1 VLFEQTIGSFIMFEE
16 TLHFESFE
24 AIEPL
29 FAKDIK
35 QNLKIIENCF
45 SVKATSRDL
54 WIKLSSGNSARVK
67 NAISAIKELSTLHL
81 STGKT
86 LTQYEFD
93 RVINACYKS
102 SSEDLQ
108 KLISERI
115 KVSPKKNDIVPRS
128 KAQLQYLKS
137 MREKDIVFGIGPA
150 GTGKTYLA
158 MAMAVSEFLAGNY
171 SRIILTRPAI
181 EAGESLG
188 FLPGSLEEK
197 ILPYLRPLYDALYDM
212 LEIDEVCSLMD
223 SNIIEVAPL
232 AFMRGRTLNHAFV
245 ILDEAQNTSID
256 QMLMFL
262 TRLGFD
268 SSCVITGDPSQ
279 TDLQGTPSGLLHA
292 QKALR
297 NVQEIDFCTF
307 TSKDVV
313 RHSLVEKI
321 INAYETSM
329 KKLGRK
335 TQ

>member
-1 VLFEQTIGSFIMFEE
+1 MFEE
-16 TLHFESFE
+16 TLYFDSFE

-35 QNLKIIENCF
+35 NNLKIIEDRF

-54 WIKLSSGNSARVK
+54 WIKLSSKNSANVK
-67 NAISAIKELSTLHL
+67 VAITAIKELSALHE
-81 STGKT
+81 STAKI

-93 RVINACYKS
+93 QVIMACHKSRVT
-102 SSEDLQ
+102 DLQ
-108 KLISERI
+108 KLISDRI
-115 KVSPKKNDIVPRS
+115 KVSPKKDDIVPRS
-128 KAQLQYLKS
+128 KAQLQYLQS

-171 SRIILTRPAI
+171 SRIILTRPAK
-181 EAGESLG
+181 EAGENLG

-197 ILPYLRPLYDALYDM
+197 IFTYLRPLYDALYDM
-212 LEIDEVCSLMD
+212 LEIDEARSLID
-223 SNIIEVAPL
+223 SNIIELAPL

-279 TDLQGTPSGLLHA
+279 TDLRHDNFSSLLHA
-292 QKALR
+292 QKTLQ
-297 NVQEIDFCTF
+297 NIPEIDFCTF

-313 RHSLVEKI
+313 RHTLVKKI
-321 INAYETSM
+321 INAYQESIPET
-329 KKLGRK
+329 GRK
-335 TQ
+335 EK

>member
-1 VLFEQTIGSFIMFEE
+1 MFEE
-16 TLHFESFE
+16 TLYFDSFE

-29 FAKDIK
+29 FAKDVK
-35 QNLKIIENCF
+35 QNLKVIENCF
-45 SVKATSRDL
+45 SIKATSRDL
-54 WIKLSSGNSARVK
+54 WIKLSAPISGNVK
-67 NAISAIKELSTLHL
+67 AGICAIKELSNLHL
-81 STGKT
+81 STGKP
-86 LTQYEFD
+86 LTQYEFNE
-93 RVINACYKS
+93 VINACHKS
-102 SSEDLQ
+102 CTKDLQ
-108 KLISERI
+108 KLLSERI
-115 KVSPKKNDIVPRS
+115 KVSPKKDDIVPRS
-128 KAQLQYLKS
+128 KAQLKYLKS

-171 SRIILTRPAI
+171 SRIILTRPAR

-212 LEIDEVCSLMD
+212 LEIDEARSLID
-223 SNIIEVAPL
+223 NNIIELAPL
-232 AFMRGRTLNHAFV
+232 AFMRGRTLNNAFV

-279 TDLQGTPSGLLHA
+279 TDLQESASSGLLHA
-292 QKALR
+292 QKALK
-297 NVQEIDFCTF
+297 NIPEIDFCTF

-321 INAYETSM
+321 INAYDKSM
-329 KKLGRK
+329 NKTGRK
-335 TQ
+335 K